1 MHNLQVEMLFKAY
14 IITVV
19 KQPIV
24 TRDRKAAGQQ
34 IGSALHLLSPSA
46 LLLLTTTVLSCGLV
60 ACKEV

>member
-1 MHNLQVEMLFKAY
+1 MLFKAY
-14 IITVV
+14 KITVV
-19 KQPIV
+19 KEPTV

-34 IGSALHLLSPSA
+34 IGLALHLLCTSA